1 MQLSNFEEA
10 RKIISPYIKKT
21 PLIRSHALESAIGN
35 KARVFLKCENVQVT
49 NSFKPRGA
57 FTVLLRLSPEEKQKG
72 VVTRSA
78 GNFAQGVALAGK
90 TLGVHTTII
99 MPPSVPLVKKNQT
112 ASYGAKIILHGKNQ
126 IEEQQKVLEIAK
138 EEGRIILSPYDH
150 LDVIAGGGTI
160 SLEIYKDLPTIAYYF
175 CPVGGGGIMAGCS
188 TCFKNLNP
196 KINTIAVE
204 PLGANDYYLSKQSG
218 QRVRNAEVSTIAD
231 GLRAPQVGDLP
242 WPLLQKNVDEAICV
256 GDEEIK
262 RTMRF
267 LYEKHGLMIEPSGA
281 VSVAGLLFGKIS
293 VQGDVACVLS
303 GANVDKERFYEWIES
318 AEPI

>member
-1 MQLSNFEEA
+1 MQLSNFEDA
-10 RKIISPYIKKT
+10 RKMIAPYIKKT
-21 PLIRSHALESAIGN
+21 PLIRSHALEEVLGN

-57 FTVLLRLSPEEKQKG
+57 FTVLLRLSAEEKKKG

-99 MPPSVPLVKKNQT
+99 MPLSVPLVKKDQT

-126 IEEQQKVLEIAK
+126 LEEQQKVLEIAK
-138 EEGRIILSPYDH
+138 EEGSIILSPYDH

-160 SLEIYKDLPTIAYYF
+160 SLEIYEDLPTIAYYF
-175 CPVGGGGIMAGCS
+175 CPVGGGGIMAGCA
-188 TCFKNLNP
+188 TCFKNVNP
-196 KINTIAVE
+196 KIKTIAVE
-204 PLGANDYYLSKQSG
+204 PLGANDYFLSRQSG
-218 QRVRNAEVSTIAD
+218 QRVRNVEVHTIAD

-242 WPLLQKNVDEAICV
+242 WPLLQKNVDEVLCV
-256 GDEEIK
+256 TDEEIK
-262 RTMRF
+262 RAMRL
-267 LYEKHGLMIEPSGA
+267 LYDKHGLIIEPSGA
-281 VSVAGLLFGKIS
+281 ASVAGLLLGKIP
-293 VQGDVACVLS
+293 VKGDVVCVLS

-318 AEPI
+318 VTD